1 MLLTDVLVVL
11 ANVGETVAVVNV
23 NVDVSVD
30 SDAVGKSV
38 ATSDTDGTKKR
49 MKREKEIG
57 KKFFKIFFLGCD
69 LFPRK
74 KDFFVPRQ
82 I

>member
-38 ATSDTDGTKKR
+38 TASDTDGTKKTDEER
-49 MKREKEIG
+49 KRNWEEIFYN
-57 KKFFKIFFLGCD
+57 FFF
-69 LFPRK
+69 
-74 KDFFVPRQ
+74 
-82 I
+82 

>member
-30 SDAVGKSV
+30 SDAVGMSV
-38 ATSDTDGTKKR
+38 TTSDTDGTKKTDEER
-49 MKREKEIG
+49 KRNWEEIFYN
-57 KKFFKIFFLGCD
+57 FFF
-69 LFPRK
+69 
-74 KDFFVPRQ
+74 
-82 I
+82 

>member
-57 KKFFKIFFLGCD
+57 KKFFYNFF
-69 LFPRK
+69 F
-74 KDFFVPRQ
+74 
-82 I
+82 